1 MLCKLWK
8 CEGGGKDFK
17 LLDFTDKLLWH
28 LNQSFE
34 DVNFTGSPL
43 CLEMIGAFYEVDME
57 TCLNSDVWFWAKIDL
72 VNLYE
77 RFVERKLHI
86 YLRDKQKAD
95 ISNSIF
101 LDGHERLKQSYLEDF
116 EKCALVDVLS
126 PHMLQSFHNKNV
138 VDEIQPFL
146 DRVQAGK
153 DKTGIVTNVVGGKPQ
168 FLHRTFAEY
177 FTARWFSKNFE
188 SNRSVLEHILFDL
201 KYSFVRDMFDR
212 ILAKDCPLHCAVLD
226 GNLELVK
233 ALLETGY
240 DVTAVDK
247 GGRNIMHIIGTH
259 LSLFLDI
266 IYRASHYEVSLDTT
280 DRVMQWTPLQYAIKS
295 QKSCTAERLLQ
306 RNVHRSGLGMTRMR
320 ASNPD
325 YIGLIII
332 DAALRGH
339 LLLLEFLYNI
349 GVNIHQASS
358 RRFPS
363 PLHAAVES
371 KQPVEVVRW
380 LIQHGADCNTRD
392 SDGQTPLKK
401 ALKGGRFDVARVLI
415 QEGGASLDL
424 HDKKDSSAL
433 YTYLLVALRR
443 LTRAAEIYSP
453 VGLYDCKIFAL
464 HSVLV
469 ARNCTIRRILCYR
482 VEGDPV
488 ADAASCGFR
497 ARSWQQRLGTHNR
510 VNYTRTLISLPVRD
524 NSKKEYNTSALELS
538 NSHRAFQKHKHVGT
552 TNHNAKSSTKNQKT
566 SKLTCRILK
575 ILC

>member
-1 MLCKLWK
+1 MKLQDITAATFSFESLVEFLCSAAFPESKYTDINISLLKQALQSSGNVTVLMDGFDEISPTHADKAAVILSELMKTKVGRVWVTSRPVEKERLEKELSVIAYGIKSLSHKSQQEMLCKLWK

-266 IYRASHYEVSLDTT
+266 IYRASHYEVSLDMT

-424 HDKKDSSAL
+424 HDKK
-433 YTYLLVALRR
+433 
-443 LTRAAEIYSP
+443 
-453 VGLYDCKIFAL
+453 G
-464 HSVLV
+464 
-469 ARNCTIRRILCYR
+469 
-482 VEGDPV
+482 
-488 ADAASCGFR
+488 
-497 ARSWQQRLGTHNR
+497 RLGT
-510 VNYTRTLISLPVRD
+510 D
-524 NSKKEYNTSALELS
+524 
-538 NSHRAFQKHKHVGT
+538 
-552 TNHNAKSSTKNQKT
+552 
-566 SKLTCRILK
+566 
-575 ILC
+575 